1 MSTRA
6 TERGGDRIPIP
17 NFAAAASSPESTA
30 SITTSE
36 EESTVVKAAWYKEH
50 LLVAERFLFLQ
61 FKKQTSLSFTA
72 FYGVARKIYQQI
84 RRSSTQQQH
93 ASKSKKDI
101 EDGADVVEVDKDSK
115 PAAKLP
121 EIPDFLTDL
130 TEEERLL
137 YNLLAATAPTL
148 YRIRRVD
155 EPSLILAGSSKKAI
169 DKKQIWCLESV
180 ACRNTNE
187 SMNTRQ
193 QEFHNLVQQQTIS
206 KTKSDAILAAIREH
220 RREYINVQE
229 EPTKTKTAAAAVVA
243 SPVARNKPP
252 LEILSETAGT
262 STVEERV
269 RARAA
274 VQEQE
279 EQQRQQ
285 DRNNGSDGSSSAR
298 MDSEWLVRLTD
309 ALWSQARHQI
319 KSNARTLPVPP
330 SSRELLPS
338 LIHHHPPAAARNE
351 KSNRSSTGCCRM
363 PIKDAVT
370 ALRTSLLACTAAGR
384 AGDANS
390 ACSKRQIAEALLR
403 LSRDYPEWITLSG
416 DGDIAR
422 GDSIL
427 RVQTTAVDYAAIRA
441 QLTGTKS
448 PPSHHTKKRSTGSV
462 NSLLLPSQPQP
473 LARKLMSTNY
483 SKVDVKGRKADR
495 ALVKEQRAKKVRTV
509 DNSKDVNGK
518 DDSKAAATTKKIE
531 ALVVAGG
538 VATKKKTGTKRA
550 ADDGDLEGSTTRP
563 QSPRCSKG
571 DNNVVV
577 LRNSN
582 ANAIKEADSVRRK
595 SPRLA
600 KKK

>member
-1 MSTRA
+1 M
-6 TERGGDRIPIP
+6 E
-17 NFAAAASSPESTA
+17 
-30 SITTSE
+30 
-36 EESTVVKAAWYKEH
+36 AAWYKEH
-50 LLVAERFLFLQ
+50 LIVAERFLFLQ

-84 RRSSTQQQH
+84 RRSSTQPQH
-93 ASKSKKDI
+93 ASKSKKQDI
-101 EDGADVVEVDKDSK
+101 ENSGDVVEVDKDSK

-137 YNLLAATAPTL
+137 YHLLAATTPTL
-148 YRIRRVD
+148 YRMRRVD
-155 EPSLILAGSSKKAI
+155 EPSLLILAGSSKKTI
-169 DKKQIWCLESV
+169 EKKQIWCLESV
-180 ACRNTNE
+180 AWDSNNE
-187 SMNTRQ
+187 KMHTRQ
-193 QEFHNLVQQQTIS
+193 QEFHNLVQQQNVS

-220 RREYINVQE
+220 RRESISLQE
-229 EPTKTKTAAAAVVA
+229 EHKEAKTAAAVVA
-243 SPVARNKPP
+243 SPAARNKPP
-252 LEILSETAGT
+252 LEILSEETTAGT

-285 DRNNGSDGSSSAR
+285 ARNNGSDGSSSAR
-298 MDSEWLVRLTD
+298 MDSEWMVRLTD

-319 KSNARTLPVPP
+319 KSNARILPLPP
-330 SSRELLPS
+330 SSRALLPS
-338 LIHHHPPAAARNE
+338 LIHHHPPAAARNK

-363 PIKDAVT
+363 PLKDAVA
-370 ALRTSLLACTAAGR
+370 ALRTSLLACTTAGR

-403 LSRDYPEWITLSG
+403 LSRDYPEWINLSD

-441 QLTGTKS
+441 QLTGTNKASS
-448 PPSHHTKKRSTGSV
+448 PLNHQTKKRSTGSV
-462 NSLLLPSQPQP
+462 NSLLHPTRQQP
-473 LARKLMSTNY
+473 LARKLLPAAEMSTNDP
-483 SKVDVKGRKADR
+483 KMDEKGRKADR

-509 DNSKDVNGK
+509 YNTNSKDVNGK
-518 DDSKAAATTKKIE
+518 DDSKPVATPKKIE
-531 ALVVAGG
+531 PLVVAGG
-538 VATKKKTGTKRA
+538 VATKKRNGTKRA
-550 ADDGDLEGSTTRP
+550 ADDGDLEGNMTRP
-563 QSPRCSKG
+563 QSPRCSRG

-582 ANAIKEADSVRRK
+582 ANASKEAVPVRRK

-600 KKK
+600 KKE